1 MNPININTWILSTLF
16 SLHYSVSIFEE
27 ITCNKQKIEL
37 HEIRYFEIQLA
48 RDEGGSPSAPSQIGN
63 ISPAQFFPSNA
74 CTRLGT
80 VALFFLSFFFF
91 FFSLPLGP
99 FSTSDKRL
107 ADGRTTREN
116 DATYPHAIYQPP
128 PHKGTPEPGA
138 LFGITMLIV
147 RSMPR
152 KMPAKWKKHREWV
165 NRWVS
170 ETVFQTLFS
179 PFFQRNFKIWNDC
192 LIVV

>member
-1 MNPININTWILSTLF
+1 MNESNESKPISHIILSSSASIYQKEFEITRNKRKITLDQIKDISKFSQPEMKEEVLLLPAIARQEIYPRHNFSPPMLALGSALLLF
-16 SLHYSVSIFEE
+16 S
-27 ITCNKQKIEL
+27 
-37 HEIRYFEIQLA
+37 
-48 RDEGGSPSAPSQIGN
+48 
-63 ISPAQFFPSNA
+63 
-74 CTRLGT
+74 
-80 VALFFLSFFFF
+80 FF

-152 KMPAKWKKHREWV
+152 KMPGK
-165 NRWVS
+165 
-170 ETVFQTLFS
+170 
-179 PFFQRNFKIWNDC
+179 
-192 LIVV
+192 

>member
-1 MNPININTWILSTLF
+1 MKEEVLPVPTYIDRKYIPDTIFPLEC
-16 SLHYSVSIFEE
+16 LHS
-27 ITCNKQKIEL
+27 
-37 HEIRYFEIQLA
+37 A
-48 RDEGGSPSAPSQIGN
+48 RHYCS
-63 ISPAQFFPSNA
+63 
-74 CTRLGT
+74 
-80 VALFFLSFFFF
+80 FLFFF

-107 ADGRTTREN
+107 ADGRMTREN

-128 PHKGTPEPGA
+128 PHKRTPEPGA

-152 KMPAKWKKHREWV
+152 KMPGKWKKHREWA

-170 ETVFQTLFS
+170 ETVLLRIKQFFFSLLLFS
-179 PFFQRNFKIWNDC
+179 RNGFFREI
-192 LIVV
+192 

>member
-1 MNPININTWILSTLF
+1 MNANQYSRLF
-16 SLHYSVSIFEE
+16 PLLLQFIKKNSKSHV
-27 ITCNKQKIEL
+27 TNRKQNY
-37 HEIRYFEIQLA
+37 IRSDKGYFEIQLA
-48 RDEGGSPSAPSQIGN
+48 RDEGGSPPAPSYSQIGN

-74 CTRLGT
+74 STRLGT
-80 VALFFLSFFFF
+80 VALFFLF

-107 ADGRTTREN
+107 ADGGTTREN

-147 RSMPR
+147 RSMPC
-152 KMPAKWKKHREWV
+152 KMPAK
-165 NRWVS
+165 
-170 ETVFQTLFS
+170 
-179 PFFQRNFKIWNDC
+179 
-192 LIVV
+192 

>member
-1 MNPININTWILSTLF
+1 MLPLGSALLLF
-16 SLHYSVSIFEE
+16 S
-27 ITCNKQKIEL
+27 
-37 HEIRYFEIQLA
+37 
-48 RDEGGSPSAPSQIGN
+48 
-63 ISPAQFFPSNA
+63 
-74 CTRLGT
+74 
-80 VALFFLSFFFF
+80 FF

-107 ADGRTTREN
+107 ADGGTTREN

-147 RSMPR
+147 RSMPC

-170 ETVFQTLFS
+170 ETVLLRFKHFFS
-179 PFFQRNFKIWNDC
+179 FSREMDFSEKFNKNFERLSFDC
-192 LIVV
+192 RLKYFTIFLYFYLVRHD